1 MNRMTNTLRNRA
13 PRPDAGLRRR
23 CGPAAPGT
31 LLVMSDS
38 GVPSATLNDGNS
50 IPALG
55 FGVYQIPPDDTAA
68 AVADMSAVGGLLI
81 VAIGVNL
88 LGIAR
93 IRVGNLL
100 PAVFLPLVAHLV
112 RSWLA

>member
-1 MNRMTNTLRNRA
+1 
-13 PRPDAGLRRR
+13 
-23 CGPAAPGT
+23 
-31 LLVMSDS
+31 
-38 GVPSATLNDGNS
+38 
-50 IPALG
+50 
-55 FGVYQIPPDDTAA
+55 
-68 AVADMSAVGGLLI
+68 MSAVGGLLI
-81 VAIGVNL
+81 VAIGANL